1 MNFVNLLTHS
11 AVLTSLAVVVVIV
24 LFIIET
30 FSPHTFGLVGL
41 LATVVLAGI
50 VYAYQADG
58 IGYWFGPL
66 LMMVG
71 AALVLIETL
80 GVHFHGLM
88 MMLGAVGI
96 GSGMFYALG
105 GGANA
110 GIATSAGVA
119 ASFCALF
126 YTFKM
131 LPLSPFW
138 LKSGAGN
145 VLLVHTTPSIE
156 HIDIGSLCLAASD
169 LRPCGMVMVG
179 EHRIPARSING
190 FVRNGSTVYV
200 SEVRKHEVLVT
211 LDRM

>member
-30 FSPHTFGLVGL
+30 FSSHTFGLVGL

-88 MMLGAVGI
+88 MMLGAVAI

-110 GIATSAGVA
+110 GIATSAGLA

-145 VLLVHTTPSIE
+145 VLQVQTTSSIE

-169 LRPCGMVMVG
+169 LRPCGMVIVG
-179 EHRIPARSING
+179 EHGIPARSING
-190 FVRNGSTVYV
+190 FVRSGSTVYV

>member
-30 FSPHTFGLVGL
+30 FSSHTFGLVGL

-88 MMLGAVGI
+88 MMLGAVAI

-110 GIATSAGVA
+110 GIATSAGLA

-145 VLLVHTTPSIE
+145 VLRVQTTPSIE
-156 HIDIGSLCLAASD
+156 HIDIGSLCLATSD

-190 FVRNGSTVYV
+190 FVRSGSTVYV